1 MGVKSPEAVDFVPQL
16 LRELGFKR
24 AFVMHGLDAARE
36 GGMDELSTLGPSH
49 IAELKP
55 DGTVKKSVITPEALG
70 LRVARYEDIASSR
83 DVYREALTLLRVV
96 AGADAG
102 AREDIVCLNA
112 APLLYVMDRAKDL
125 TTGIAMA
132 RAAIRDGRALQKLR
146 DWVIWQNADREV
158 GLVTLQRLLA
168 QL

>member
-1 MGVKSPEAVDFVPQL
+1 
-16 LRELGFKR
+16 
-24 AFVMHGLDAARE
+24 
-36 GGMDELSTLGPSH
+36 
-49 IAELKP
+49 
-55 DGTVKKSVITPEALG
+55 
-70 LRVARYEDIASSR
+70 
-83 DVYREALTLLRVV
+83 
-96 AGADAG
+96 
-102 AREDIVCLNA
+102 
-112 APLLYVMDRAKDL
+112 MDRAKDL